1 MLLVQLVDVVIGLE
15 YSFFPVIISFWV
27 FFFIIFEKPIN
38 FIKIY
43 TLMVKTQK
51 RTKKKKVT

>member
-1 MLLVQLVDVVIGLE
+1 MLLVQLVDVVIGME

-27 FFFIIFEKPIN
+27 FFIIFEKPIN